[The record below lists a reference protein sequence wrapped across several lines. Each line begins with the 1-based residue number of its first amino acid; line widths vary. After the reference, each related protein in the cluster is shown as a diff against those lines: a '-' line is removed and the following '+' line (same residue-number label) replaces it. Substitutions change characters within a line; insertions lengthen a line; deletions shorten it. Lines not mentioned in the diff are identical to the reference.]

1 MHVPTTSVWGFLLM
15 RSMAWLKPLRRRTSR
30 YQHEQR
36 LIERWLAA
44 IRAAAS
50 VDAQLALEIAEC
62 ARLIKGYGDT
72 HARGTG
78 NFLRLFGTLVEGSSE
93 LAPAERATRL
103 RQAREAA
110 LADPEGKALGQ
121 SLGGG
126 GDARPAVVKPV
137 VWLTPK
143 RTETLSTDAD

>member
-1 MHVPTTSVWGFLLM
+1 
-15 RSMAWLKPLRRRTSR
+15 
-30 YQHEQR
+30 
-36 LIERWLAA
+36 
-44 IRAAAS
+44 
-50 VDAQLALEIAEC
+50 
-62 ARLIKGYGDT
+62 LIKGYGDT

-78 NFLRLFGTLVEGSSE
+78 NFLRLFETLVEGSPE